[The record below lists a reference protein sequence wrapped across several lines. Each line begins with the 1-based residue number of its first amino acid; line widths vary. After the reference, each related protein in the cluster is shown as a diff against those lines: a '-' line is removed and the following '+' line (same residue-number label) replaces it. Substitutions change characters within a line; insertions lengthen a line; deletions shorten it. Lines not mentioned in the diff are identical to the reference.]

1 MNINET
7 AISKLPYYEAGRY
20 DVVVVGAGHAGIE
33 AAVAAAHLGARVVC
47 LAMNLDSVGNMPCNP
62 SIGGSA
68 KGQLVREIDA
78 LGGVMGQ
85 MADRASIQFRLLNRS
100 KGPAVIAPRAQI
112 DRRRYQ
118 ALMKQKLEQTPNLFL
133 RQDEAVD
140 LLVDDQQT
148 VCGVLTRFHG
158 VYRCSK
164 VILAT
169 GTYLESR
176 IIIGQETFPSGPD
189 NLFPSR
195 GLSLALQALGIK
207 MQRFKTGTPVRLDGL
222 TINRQVME
230 RQDGDAPVASFSFVD
245 EAYPDR
251 EAELPQKPCW
261 LTWTNEA
268 THTLIRNNL
277 DRSPLYSGLIEGVG
291 PRYCPSIEDKVVRFS
306 DKSRHQLFVEPM
318 GLDTE
323 ELYLQGLSTSL
334 PQDIQLAMLKTIPGL
349 ENSRIQRSAYAIE
362 YDCLLPQELTLSL
375 ELKTVHGLY
384 AAGQLNGSSGYE
396 EAAAQGLMAGI
407 NAARALQGKSPIV
420 LRRSQ
425 AYIGVLID
433 DLVNKGTAEPYRMM
447 TARAEYRLVLQQGN
461 ADQRLTPLG
470 REIGLV
476 DDQRWQIFERK
487 QAALKTELTRL
498 KQTRV
503 KPDLS
508 NRAYLQE
515 LGTSPLAGGISLAEL
530 LTRPELTY
538 ANLSPLD
545 PDRPELP
552 ADITHEAETELKYA
566 GYIKIEEHRIA
577 KFHQMEDKLLSP
589 ETDYKL
595 VKGLRLEAQEKLNA
609 YRPQSVGQASR
620 ISGIS
625 PADIQVLLFWLDVRK
640 RQK

>member
-1 MNINET
+1 MNIND
-7 AISKLPYYEAGRY
+7 AVLAKLPYYEAGQY
-20 DVVVVGAGHAGIE
+20 DIAVVGAGHAGIE
-33 AAVAAAHLGARVVC
+33 AAMAAAHLGASVVC
-47 LAMNLDSVGNMPCNP
+47 LAMNLDSIGNMPCNP

-118 ALMKQKLEQTPNLFL
+118 ALMKQKLEQTPGLWL

-140 LLVDDQQT
+140 LLVDDRLN

-158 VYRCSK
+158 IYRCQK

-189 NLFPSR
+189 SLFPSH

-251 EAELPQKPCW
+251 TPELPQKPCW
-261 LTWTNEA
+261 LTWTNDA
-268 THTLIRNNL
+268 THTLIRDNL
-277 DRSPLYSGLIEGVG
+277 DRSPLYSGIIEGVG

-334 PQDIQLAMLKTIPGL
+334 PQDIQQAMLKTIPGL
-349 ENSRIQRSAYAIE
+349 EASRIQRSAYAIE

-375 ELKTVHGLY
+375 ELKAVHGLY

-407 NAARALQGKSPIV
+407 NAARALQGKSPVI

-447 TARAEYRLVLQQGN
+447 TAR
-461 ADQRLTPLG
+461 
-470 REIGLV
+470 
-476 DDQRWQIFERK
+476 
-487 QAALKTELTRL
+487 
-498 KQTRV
+498 
-503 KPDLS
+503 
-508 NRAYLQE
+508 
-515 LGTSPLAGGISLAEL
+515 
-530 LTRPELTY
+530 
-538 ANLSPLD
+538 
-545 PDRPELP
+545 
-552 ADITHEAETELKYA
+552 
-566 GYIKIEEHRIA
+566 
-577 KFHQMEDKLLSP
+577 
-589 ETDYKL
+589 
-595 VKGLRLEAQEKLNA
+595 
-609 YRPQSVGQASR
+609 
-620 ISGIS
+620 
-625 PADIQVLLFWLDVRK
+625 
-640 RQK
+640 